1 MKPTN
6 PKTQKPPKFLQSSLW
21 SYNLNSLDLEKDKEL
36 IITQV
41 LNYGTWP
48 EVKWLLRRYSDQEI
62 KEVVK
67 NPRRGM
73 WLRKVLN
80 FWTRIYGIKLEPARF
95 EDAIF
100 EPTNIK
106 QKSLKS
112 TPSGNRCLRGVD
124 S

>member
-80 FWTRIYGIKLEPARF
+80 FWTTVYGIKLEPTKF

-100 EPTNIK
+100 EPTKIK
-106 QKSLKS
+106 GRQ
-112 TPSGNRCLRGVD
+112 RFFRG